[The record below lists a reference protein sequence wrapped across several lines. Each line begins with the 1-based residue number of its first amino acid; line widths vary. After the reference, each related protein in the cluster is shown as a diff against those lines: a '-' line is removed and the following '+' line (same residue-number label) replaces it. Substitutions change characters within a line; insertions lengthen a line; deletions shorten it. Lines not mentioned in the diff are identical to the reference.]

1 MPANNEFPLIGNT
14 PSSFKP
20 STYKEIKLGIVSK
33 KQRANIER
41 IKKESFKKQQMER
54 VKQAAKKHQKIP
66 YPARQKWVRG
76 AFD

>member
-1 MPANNEFPLIGNT
+1 M
-14 PSSFKP
+14 
-20 STYKEIKLGIVSK
+20 EIRLGIVSK

-54 VKQAAKKHQKIP
+54 VKQAQDKARKNP
-66 YPARQKWVRG
+66 YVARQKWVRG